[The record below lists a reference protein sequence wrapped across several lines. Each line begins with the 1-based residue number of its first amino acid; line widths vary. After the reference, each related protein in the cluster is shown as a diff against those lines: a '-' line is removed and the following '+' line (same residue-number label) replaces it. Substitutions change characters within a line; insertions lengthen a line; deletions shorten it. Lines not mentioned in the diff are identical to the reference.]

1 MNHSETIQA
10 LKLKFVERHAAPYL
24 PNSQAPENNG
34 EDSVDGFSVQG
45 DRIPAKVRISRL
57 GRASVDYHPKV
68 EGYSRFWVIV
78 RVIGRVQGPFPF
90 WAINNS
96 THADRKQHPETT
108 FLFTGFIKRPSPTTS
123 SFLRAPQ
130 QT

>member
-57 GRASVDYHPKV
+57 GLASFDYHPKV
-68 EGYSRFWVIV
+68 EGYSRFWGHCP
-78 RVIGRVQGPFPF
+78 RHR
-90 WAINNS
+90 
-96 THADRKQHPETT
+96 
-108 FLFTGFIKRPSPTTS
+108 TGS
-123 SFLRAPQ
+123 RAFSVLGHQ
-130 QT
+130 